1 MTPKCQIVFVIST
14 MKTQKKKQRLAMASH
29 FLAELFINGH

>member
-14 MKTQKKKQRLAMASH
+14 MKAKKNQRLAMASH

>member
-1 MTPKCQIVFVIST
+1 MTPKCQIAFVIST
-14 MKTQKKKQRLAMASH
+14 MKTQKNQRLAIASH